1 MTDELPEAVP
11 PEAESVF
18 GEALPTAERYWNLL
32 ATAGVERGLIGPR
45 EVGRL
50 WERHLINCAVLGEA
64 VPEGASV
71 VDIGSGA
78 GLPGLVLAIVRPDLD
93 ITLLEP
99 LLRRTTFLNEAVEE
113 LGLKNVTVRRGR
125 AEEVAKE
132 FAVDVVTARAVAPLD
147 RLAKWGLPL
156 LRVGGELLA
165 LKGERAAQELEE
177 AADVLHRLGVDK
189 SELLLVGQGKVDP
202 PTTLVRLVSS
212 RPPGGAAAGRRG
224 RQNRKGGRSQT
235 HD

>member
-1 MTDELPEAVP
+1 MTDQPVVPEPVPAVAS
-11 PEAESVF
+11 EVF
-18 GEALPTAERYWNLL
+18 GAALPLAERYVELL

-50 WERHLINCAVLGEA
+50 WERHVINCAVLSEA

-78 GLPGLVLAIVRPDLD
+78 GLPGLVLAIARPDLD

-113 LGLKNVTVRRGR
+113 LGLTNVTVRRGR
-125 AEEVAKE
+125 AEEVVKD

-147 RLAKWGLPL
+147 RLARWGLPL
-156 LRVGGELLA
+156 LRSGGELLA
-165 LKGERAAQELEE
+165 LKGERAAVELDEAEE
-177 AADVLHRLGVDK
+177 VLRKMGVRTA
-189 SELLLVGQGKVDP
+189 ELLLVGQGKVDP
-202 PTTLVRLVSS
+202 PTTLVRLVAE
-212 RPPGGAAAGRRG
+212 RPPERGGSKTK
-224 RQNRKGGRSQT
+224 QRKGHRSR